1 MKRQLLFIF
10 LSIST
15 GAGLIAIV
23 LYFDFVGNIDFEN
36 KTSDFS
42 NISYLEGKI
51 NNSATAEYKPDT
63 YLCLN
68 AEIHSSH
75 SIGLITQS
83 TEDKLM
89 RDLMEKQWDKLEQKC
104 KNYLMGTSD
113 NYSATKL
120 INWLSEYNQIY
131 PENKNAKIYIGQIN
145 AQQNYVAL
153 GERIVKY
160 TKISPFPP
168 CINYSEIS
176 DFNKKLDDMY
186 GIKTEFRGSR
196 KLIRIKV
203 KSKDELNKYARYWI
217 DNWGYG
223 SCLQN
228 K

>member
-1 MKRQLLFIF
+1 MKRQLFFIF

-15 GAGLIAIV
+15 GAVLIAIV

-42 NISYLEGKI
+42 NISYLENKI
-51 NNSATAEYKPDT
+51 NNTSSTDYKPDT

-89 RDLMEKQWDKLEQKC
+89 RDLMEKQWDILEQKC
-104 KNYLMGTSD
+104 KYYLMGTSN
-113 NYSATKL
+113 NYSASML

-145 AQQNYVAL
+145 AQQNYIAL
-153 GERIVKY
+153 GEKIIKY
-160 TKISPFPP
+160 TKEPLNPP
-168 CINYSEIS
+168 CI
-176 DFNKKLDDMY
+176 DFNKIRNFNNQLDEMR
-186 GIKTEFRGSR
+186 GIKIEYRGSR
-196 KLIRIKV
+196 KLIKIKV
-203 KSKDELNKYARYWI
+203 KSKDVLDEQADYWHNI
-217 DNWGYG
+217 GYET
-223 SCLQN
+223 CPY
-228 K
+228 

>member
-1 MKRQLLFIF
+1 MKRQLFFIF

-15 GAGLIAIV
+15 GAALIAIV

-36 KTSDFS
+36 KTSDYS
-42 NISYLEGKI
+42 NISYLESKI

-89 RDLMEKQWDKLEQKC
+89 RDLMEKQWEILEQKC
-104 KNYLMGTSD
+104 KYYLMGTSN
-113 NYSATKL
+113 NYSATMLK
-120 INWLSEYNQIY
+120 NWLSEYNQIY

-145 AQQNYVAL
+145 AQQNYIAL

-160 TKISPFPP
+160 TKSIPL
-168 CINYSEIS
+168 CVNYNEIGE
-176 DFNKKLDDMY
+176 FNKKLDEMY
-186 GIKTEFRGSR
+186 GIKTEFRGSN
-196 KLIRIKV
+196 KLVRIKV
-203 KSKDELNKYARYWI
+203 KSKDELKKYARDCVSWDI
-217 DNWGYG
+217 GP
-223 SCLQN
+223 C
-228 K
+228 